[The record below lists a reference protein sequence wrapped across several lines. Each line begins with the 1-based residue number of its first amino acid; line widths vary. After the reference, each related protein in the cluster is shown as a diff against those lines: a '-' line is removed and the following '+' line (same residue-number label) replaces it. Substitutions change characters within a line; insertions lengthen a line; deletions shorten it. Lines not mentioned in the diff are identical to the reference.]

1 MFTFLGG
8 SYLVVIVI
16 LALCTLLGKIWRGIE
31 RIGEKPYKPYYGPY
45 GENSELYHEPLHLL
59 SKNNKASK
67 ITRKDGLFYVTI
79 ENTITGDKQTLSD
92 KDKWDLCMKAEEVA
106 TKFALKERDEYH
118 TTQDNKYETEA

>member
-8 SYLVVIVI
+8 AYLVVIIVVG
-16 LALCTLLGKIWRGIE
+16 LFFMLGKMWRGIE
-31 RIGEKPYKPYYGPY
+31 KLGEKPNKTFYWPY

-79 ENTITGDKQTLSD
+79 ENTITGDKQTLSNE
-92 KDKWDLCMKAEEVA
+92 DKWRLCVEAEDVA

-118 TTQDNKYETEA
+118 K